1 MGKQGCESIFLKNS
15 KIQADT
21 LTLERSILMNTLSND
36 ANANCLLIFILRRL
50 INQLRLYNLIEYSLR
65 YDNNK
70 TGNLIHVL
78 KIIKVDTLTLER
90 SISMNTVLSD
100 TNSIGLLIFILRRII
115 NRLVLHN
122 LIKYSLRYNNR
133 K

>member
-36 ANANCLLIFILRRL
+36 ANANCLLIFILVRL

-70 TGNLIHVL
+70 TGNLIHVF
-78 KIIKVDTLTLER
+78 E
-90 SISMNTVLSD
+90 
-100 TNSIGLLIFILRRII
+100 
-115 NRLVLHN
+115 
-122 LIKYSLRYNNR
+122 NNKSGYAYFR
-133 K
+133 ALYLNEYCFK

>member
-21 LTLERSILMNTLSND
+21 RTLERSILMNTLSND

-70 TGNLIHVL
+70 TGNIIHVF
-78 KIIKVDTLTLER
+78 
-90 SISMNTVLSD
+90 
-100 TNSIGLLIFILRRII
+100 G
-115 NRLVLHN
+115 
-122 LIKYSLRYNNR
+122 NN
-133 K
+133 KSG

>member
-36 ANANCLLIFILRRL
+36 ANADCLLIFILRRL
-50 INQLRLYNLIEYSLR
+50 INQLRLYNLIENLLR

-70 TGNLIHVL
+70 TGNLINVFENNKSGYAYIRALYLNEYGL
-78 KIIKVDTLTLER
+78 K
-90 SISMNTVLSD
+90 
-100 TNSIGLLIFILRRII
+100 
-115 NRLVLHN
+115 
-122 LIKYSLRYNNR
+122 
-133 K
+133 

>member
-36 ANANCLLIFILRRL
+36 ANANCLLIFILRRVT
-50 INQLRLYNLIEYSLR
+50 NQLRLYNLIEYSLR

-70 TGNLIHVL
+70 TGKLIDVF
-78 KIIKVDTLTLER
+78 E
-90 SISMNTVLSD
+90 
-100 TNSIGLLIFILRRII
+100 
-115 NRLVLHN
+115 
-122 LIKYSLRYNNR
+122 NNKSGYAYFR
-133 K
+133 ALYLNEYCFK

>member
-1 MGKQGCESIFLKNS
+1 MGKQGCESIFLNNS

-50 INQLRLYNLIEYSLR
+50 INQVRLYNLIEYSLR

-70 TGNLIHVL
+70 TDNLIHVL
-78 KIIKVDTLTLER
+78 E
-90 SISMNTVLSD
+90 
-100 TNSIGLLIFILRRII
+100 
-115 NRLVLHN
+115 
-122 LIKYSLRYNNR
+122 NNKSGYAYFR
-133 K
+133 ALYLNENCFK